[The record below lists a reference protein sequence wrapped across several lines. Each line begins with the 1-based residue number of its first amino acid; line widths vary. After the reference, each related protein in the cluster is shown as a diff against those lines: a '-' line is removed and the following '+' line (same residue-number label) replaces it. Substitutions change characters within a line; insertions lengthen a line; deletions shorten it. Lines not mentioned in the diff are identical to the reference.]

1 MFPRLY
7 YPVFSA
13 KRLIFLS
20 NAKKVAAMNR
30 RHRGFTLVELLVV
43 IAIIGILVAIL
54 LPAVQLARE
63 SARRTECM
71 NNLKQLGLAVLLY
84 EDIYDLLPPSG
95 IIEKNPN
102 PTLGNG
108 EFQHQSGKQFSW
120 IVLILPHM
128 EQGQIHEKFDFEVS
142 VFEQDQ
148 YEPQSF
154 EIPSLNCPS
163 DSVRRGHYVEQG
175 KRFAKGNYAAW
186 VSPFHAD
193 LQNRYPGALGG
204 DGQLL
209 SQIEDGTSNT
219 MMLTEVRKRENEQD
233 PRGAWA
239 LPWVGATQLA
249 YDLHHR
255 NGRPI
260 SEPGRFEHWDI
271 DQITRQV
278 QKPNNVGP
286 NTDVLHNCPEPNRA
300 QLAKMPCAS
309 YQSARYKS
317 AAPRSQHLG
326 GINTDE
332 VDRVLFGYIISVNDG
347 RAFSVTEA
355 IR

>member
-1 MFPRLY
+1 M
-7 YPVFSA
+7 
-13 KRLIFLS
+13 I
-20 NAKKVAAMNR
+20 R
-30 RHRGFTLVELLVV
+30 RQHGFTLVELLVV
-43 IAIIGILVAIL
+43 IAIIGILVATL
-54 LPAVQLARE
+54 LPAVQQARE
-63 SARRTECM
+63 AARRTECM
-71 NNLKQLGLAVLLY
+71 NNLKNLGLAVLNY
-84 EDIYDLLPPSG
+84 EDVHKVLPPSG

-120 IVLILPHM
+120 IVLILPQM
-128 EQGQIHEKFDFEVS
+128 EQQQIYEKFDFEQT

-154 EIPSLNCPS
+154 EIPSLSCPS
-163 DSVRRGHYVEQG
+163 DSVRRGYYIDQG
-175 KRFAKGNYAAW
+175 KKFAKGNYAAW

-209 SQIEDGTSNT
+209 AAIEDGTSNT
-219 MMLTEVRKRENEQD
+219 VMLTEVRKRDHEGD

-239 LPWVGATQLA
+239 LPWTGASQLA
-249 YDLHHR
+249 YDMHHKD
-255 NGRPI
+255 GRPI
-260 SEPGRFEHWDI
+260 AEPGRFEHWDHPSI
-271 DQITRQV
+271 PRQV

-286 NTDVLHNCPEPNRA
+286 NTDVLYKCPQPNRA
-300 QLAKMPCAS
+300 QLIKMPCAS
-309 YQSARYKS
+309 YQDARYKS

-326 GINTDE
+326 GINTVFVDGHVIFHTDE
-332 VDRVLFGYIISVNDG
+332 VDRILYSYIISVNDG